1 MNSCGVT
8 IQMKPL
14 QQDFY
19 TVVFIIQHLT
29 NRILNFV
36 NFFFVHCVK
45 ELIIMIIIIVIMM
58 MLMIV
63 IKNRY

>member
-14 QQDFY
+14 QQDFH
-19 TVVFIIQHLT
+19 TVLFIIQHLT

-36 NFFFVHCVK
+36 NYFCPLRKRVNTDNK
-45 ELIIMIIIIVIMM
+45 DNI
-58 MLMIV
+58 
-63 IKNRY
+63 NNN